1 MLIGD
6 EIQCNDVIEMVLKAE
21 ELVQRGY
28 GVSLLYGKKIVRIIS
43 IPEEKQ
49 DDKV

>member
-1 MLIGD
+1 MLIGE

-28 GVSLLYGKKIVRIIS
+28 GVSLLYGKKIIRVIS
-43 IPEEKQ
+43 VPEGEH
-49 DDKV
+49 DDKE